1 MGYGR
6 KNKKNYPPPSSALRS
21 SAKCLQRMAPV
32 RAAPFSLP
40 PASRGMASIK
50 ASFQYITISDL
61 RKKNHHRPGFQV
73 RAARVARAAGSRLPL
88 FRDPRFKSG
97 AAAGGRR
104 GAAERFES
112 SQSAPPMPS
121 ADRTVQAAL
130 GR

>member
-50 ASFQYITISDL
+50 ASFEYITISDL

-73 RAARVARAAGSRLPL
+73 QARGSREP
-88 FRDPRFKSG
+88 PAPGSSG
-97 AAAGGRR
+97 PALQERGGGRR
-104 GAAERFES
+104 TARGGGEIRI
-112 SQSAPPMPS
+112 APVRPAMPH
-121 ADRTVQAAL
+121 AHR
-130 GR
+130 